1 MFNKHNQRFSQQQ
14 GGFSAGCRRLTAA
27 LVLLLLLQGAVSF
40 AQTAATV
47 TVSGTQAGVSTRYM
61 GMQGNGRETFAAVD
75 DLNINSWRYYMGM
88 ENFEPVDDKPGEGF
102 PTTSQLKA
110 ASINEILNTNNL
122 INWDAYEAIMAADR
136 GDNQTHNL
144 RFQYFKDNG
153 IRVMANIR
161 PQHKGSPAWAPD
173 FAPPTVSQADRDEW
187 WQYVYAM
194 VLLFNKKHD
203 YRVDDWELG
212 NEPNLASEGFDGNLD
227 TYYVLVNI
235 AKDAIAEAYSRHL
248 GNRAHRVYAPATA
261 WDDATWIPAV
271 IQTVGDKFD
280 HVSYHK
286 YTSYDGLVQ
295 STKNVN
301 GWAGTNREVWLTE
314 WGTWWTDFTTARN
327 SDLPINIQW
336 IKFIMSMSKPGDTYV
351 DGWHYYKLSHSG
363 YGGGDGLLDQR
374 VTPARKEKMYYG
386 LRMGIRALN
395 GGKPVFLSTANNTDL
410 SALTARNAD
419 GTFNVIVTNTSST
432 TSYNV
437 ELNLSA
443 LATSKANGALY
454 RFDANNN
461 DAQSQ
466 GPALS
471 STGRATVSVP
481 PNGAFLYVTSGTT
494 GGNVTAAF
502 QQSTATNGLVS
513 MEAENFS
520 TKVDRG
526 SHAWTAKDDIVD
538 DSGIGA
544 MQATPDNGTNITG
557 SIATT
562 SPELKYSVNFT
573 KTGTHYVWIRGYAT
587 VSENNSVHTGLDG
600 AVPSTSDN
608 IETNTF
614 NTWVWI
620 RDSRDGGRATLNV
633 STTGLHTFSLYMR
646 EDGFTADK
654 IVLTTDANYVP
665 SGAGPAESSKTSGAR
680 LAYDPKG
687 AGETPSVLQV
697 HPVPATDQLTLSYRA
712 ERAGTVSI
720 TLTDARAAAK
730 VVLERPVAKGLNRI
744 RVQAAGLPGGLYLLR
759 LRDGARV
766 LTRKVVI
773 SR

>member
-1 MFNKHNQRFSQQQ
+1 MFNNHNQRFSQKK
-14 GGFSAGCRRLTAA
+14 GDSSVGCKRLTTA
-27 LVLLLLLQGAVSF
+27 LVLLLLLRGAVSF

-61 GMQGNGRETFAAVD
+61 GIQGNGRETFTAAT
-75 DLNINSWRYYMGM
+75 DLGINTWRYFMGM
-88 ENFEPVDDKPGEGF
+88 DNFEPVDDKPGEGF
-102 PTTSQLKA
+102 PTTNQLKA

-122 INWDAYEAIMAADR
+122 INWDAYEAILAADR

-187 WQYVYAM
+187 WQFVYAM

-227 TYYVLVNI
+227 TYYLLVNI
-235 AKDAIAEAYSRHL
+235 ARDAIAEAYSRHL
-248 GNRAHRVYAPATA
+248 GNRTHRVYAPATA
-261 WDDATWIPAV
+261 WDDATWIPSV

-336 IKFIMSMSKPGDTYV
+336 LKFIMSMSKPGDTYV

-386 LRMGIRALN
+386 LRMGIRALS
-395 GGKPVFLSTANNTDL
+395 GGKPVFLSTASNTDL

-419 GTFNVIVTNTSST
+419 GTYNVIVTNTSST

-443 LATSKANGALY
+443 LATSKANGTLY

-481 PNGAFLYVTSGTT
+481 ANGAFLYVTSSTA
-494 GGNVTAAF
+494 GNVTAAF

-513 MEAENFS
+513 MEAENYTS
-520 TKVDRG
+520 KADRS
-526 SHAWTAKDDIVD
+526 SHAWTAKDDILD
-538 DSGIGA
+538 DSGTGA
-544 MQATPDNGTNITG
+544 MQATPDNGTNITA
-557 SIATT
+557 SIAAT
-562 SPELKYSVNFT
+562 SPELRYSVNFT
-573 KTGTHYVWIRGYAT
+573 KTGTHYIWLRGYTT
-587 VSENNSVHTGLDG
+587 VGENNSVHTGLDG
-600 AVPSTSDN
+600 AVPGTADN

-620 RDSRDGGRATLNV
+620 KDTRDGVRASLNV
-633 STTGLHTFSLYMR
+633 ATTGLHTFSVYMR
-646 EDGFTADK
+646 EDGFIVDK
-654 IVLTTDANYVP
+654 IVLTTDASYVP
-665 SGAGPAESSKTSGAR
+665 SGTGPAESTKATSAR
-680 LAYDPKG
+680 LAYEQAG
-687 AGETPSVLQV
+687 AEAVESLRVF
-697 HPVPATDQLTLSYRA
+697 PVPASDQLTLTYRA
-712 ERAGTVSI
+712 AGQGNVAIS
-720 TLTDARAAAK
+720 LADARAGARLSLVK
-730 VVLERPVAKGLNRI
+730 PVARGENYI
-744 RVQAAGLPGGLYLLR
+744 RVNVAALPGGLYLLR
-759 LRDGARV
+759 LRDGNKV
-766 LTRKVVI
+766 QTRKVII